1 LQINHIIIFI
11 ITIYEMLGKQVNE
24 VDLLRLINTL
34 NEINEFGSSDK
45 GLMRLAYSEQERK
58 AVEYFTHLCLKEGLQ
73 VRMDS
78 CGNLIARREGRNP
91 NLPAV
96 ACGSHLDTVIQGG
109 KYDGAIGV
117 VAALE
122 VVRSLNDKGIVTEHP
137 IEIICFAC
145 EESSRFG
152 VSTIGSKAMVG
163 DLKKESVAELKD
175 KNGISMSE
183 AFTHCS
189 LDFEDLKNCSRQK
202 GELKAFLE
210 LHIEQGPVLEAE
222 NKQIGVV
229 YSIAAPTRLLVHVQG
244 KGSHTGTTPMNLR
257 KDAFLGAAEIALDLE
272 FAAQSESLNGTVA
285 TVGECDVKPGA
296 MNVVPD
302 SAQMKIDIRG
312 TSAES
317 KSVVLQKLMD
327 SFERLKQK
335 RGLKI
340 TWSLLSDEQ
349 PIQLDTEVIH
359 SLSSTC
365 DKLGIS
371 YIQMPSG
378 AGHDAMNMAKICPT
392 GMIFVPSR
400 DGLSHHPDEYTSME
414 QIGVGAALLEEE
426 MMKWAGAFLT
436 ETANIQSPSGR
447 IS

>member
-1 LQINHIIIFI
+1 LQIAHIIIFI
-11 ITIYEMLGKQVNE
+11 ITIYKMLGKQVNE
-24 VDLLRLINTL
+24 VNLMRLTTTL
-34 NEINEFGSSDK
+34 NEINKFGSSDK
-45 GLMRLAYSEQERK
+45 GLMRLAYTKEERK
-58 AVEYFTHLCLKEGLQ
+58 AVEYFTDLCIKEGLQ
-73 VRMDS
+73 VRIDS

-91 NLPAV
+91 DLPAV

-152 VSTIGSKAMVG
+152 VSTIGSKVMVG

-175 KNGISMSE
+175 KNGISIRE
-183 AFTHCS
+183 AFIDCS
-189 LDFEDLKNCSRQK
+189 LDLEDWMNCARQK
-202 GELKAFLE
+202 GELKTFLE

-257 KDAFLGAAEIALDLE
+257 KDALLGAAEIALDLE
-272 FAAQSESLNGTVA
+272 FAAQSESMNGTVA
-285 TVGECDVKPGA
+285 TVGVCEVKPGA
-296 MNVVPD
+296 INVIPD
-302 SAQMKIDIRG
+302 SAQLKIDIRG

-335 RGLKI
+335 RGLEI
-340 TWSLLSDEQ
+340 TWSLLSDER
-349 PIQLDTEVIH
+349 PIQLDAEVIH
-359 SLSSTC
+359 SLSTTC

-371 YIQMPSG
+371 YIQMASG

-414 QIGVGAALLEEE
+414 QFGVGAALLEEE
-426 MMKWAGAFLT
+426 MMKWAGVFIT
-436 ETANIQSPSGR
+436 ETANIQFPDGR
-447 IS
+447 VS